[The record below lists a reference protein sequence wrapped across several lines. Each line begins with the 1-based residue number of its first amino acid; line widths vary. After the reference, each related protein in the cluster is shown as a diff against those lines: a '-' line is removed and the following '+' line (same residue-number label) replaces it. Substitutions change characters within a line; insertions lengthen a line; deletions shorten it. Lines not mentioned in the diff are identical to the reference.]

1 MRDPQS
7 KRLQDSKTLEQIK
20 IRCTFELTDHSLVGQ
35 PKEQDETSRYEFRV
49 KKI

>member
-7 KRLQDSKTLEQIK
+7 KRFQDSKTLEQIK
-20 IRCTFELTDHSLVGQ
+20 LRCTFELTDHSLVGQ
-35 PKEQDETSRYEFRV
+35 PKEQEETSRLQLRV